1 MAHFTVLRGGRVLD
15 AAGRDAPF
23 RDILIED
30 GTIRAIGAPGLEAP
44 ADATRVDASRHL
56 LHPGLVN
63 GHTHGSGALLRGFRD
78 RMNLELLLIVTPAR
92 FANQTLQI
100 KYLNTYL
107 GAIEMALKGCTLAY
121 DLTFGLPVASIE
133 ELIVMGQAYRDAGIR
148 AVMAPMLADTSFY
161 AAQPG
166 LLESLPPELRGLVS
180 ESGGTDAAEI
190 LRLMEEALRTW
201 PHDRDHVTLGVAP
214 TIPTHCSDELMR
226 GSDRLVREYG
236 TVMQSHI
243 GEAKYQVVAAE
254 ARYGKSMLA
263 HVDDLGL
270 LGPHFSV
277 AHGIWLDDDDLK
289 RLADKGASISH
300 NPGSNMRLG
309 SGIADSR
316 RMLELGVN
324 LAIGTDGPASADNQN
339 MYEAMR
345 AAAQVSYVRQPD
357 HRKWLTAPE
366 IVRAATEGGARLAG
380 MEHVGVLA
388 PGKRADIV
396 FLSLEHPN
404 WTPINDPAN
413 QLVLVE
419 DATAVRHVM
428 VDGRFIVRDGRHV
441 SADLARLAVEAEAAR
456 DHMAR
461 ANADAAAK
469 VAKLEDAVTAFCRGL
484 SSKPY
489 RVERYAA
496 FPCRCEETG
505 GFSAEAV

>member
-1 MAHFTVLRGGRVLD
+1 
-15 AAGRDAPF
+15 
-23 RDILIED
+23 
-30 GTIRAIGAPGLEAP
+30 
-44 ADATRVDASRHL
+44 
-56 LHPGLVN
+56 
-63 GHTHGSGALLRGFRD
+63 
-78 RMNLELLLIVTPAR
+78 
-92 FANQTLQI
+92 
-100 KYLNTYL
+100 
-107 GAIEMALKGCTLAY
+107 
-121 DLTFGLPVASIE
+121 
-133 ELIVMGQAYRDAGIR
+133 
-148 AVMAPMLADTSFY
+148 
-161 AAQPG
+161 
-166 LLESLPPELRGLVS
+166 
-180 ESGGTDAAEI
+180 
-190 LRLMEEALRTW
+190 
-201 PHDRDHVTLGVAP
+201 
-214 TIPTHCSDELMR
+214 
-226 GSDRLVREYG
+226 
-236 TVMQSHI
+236 
-243 GEAKYQVVAAE
+243 
-254 ARYGKSMLA
+254 
-263 HVDDLGL
+263 
-270 LGPHFSV
+270 
-277 AHGIWLDDDDLK
+277 
-289 RLADKGASISH
+289 
-300 NPGSNMRLG
+300 
-309 SGIADSR
+309 
-316 RMLELGVN
+316 MLELGVN

-380 MEHVGVLA
+380 MEHVGAIA

-496 FPCRCEETG
+496 FPCRCEEAG
-505 GFSAEAV
+505 GFAAEAVG